1 MGPLESIRDTIEP
14 LVTTSGLE
22 LWDLELSN
30 NLIRVLVDK
39 VASASDRGSVD
50 LDTLGQLTQS
60 ISAALDVHDE
70 LTPSGHYELEVSS
83 PGVERRLRTPDQF
96 RRFIG
101 TPVTVKTTEP
111 VKTTG
116 LIEGTRRAKGVLVA
130 ADDAAIDVRPEGTD
144 RPLRV
149 PYEQIQTAR
158 TVLEWGP
165 SPKPGKSGS
174 RTKTKDAAL

>member
-22 LWDLELSN
+22 LWDLELSS
-30 NLIRVLVDK
+30 NLIRVLVD
-39 VASASDRGSVD
+39 RQGGID
-50 LDTLGQLTQS
+50 LDTLGELTQS
-60 ISAALDVHDE
+60 VSAALDSHDE
-70 LTPSGHYELEVSS
+70 LTPPAHYELEVSS
-83 PGVERRLRTPDQF
+83 PGVERRLRTPEQF

-101 TPVTVKTTEP
+101 TPVTVKTAE
-111 VKTTG
+111 
-116 LIEGTRRAKGVLVA
+116 LIEGTRRAKGVLVG
-130 ADDAAIDVRPEGTD
+130 ADDVAIDVRPEGTD

-174 RTKTKDAAL
+174 RTKTKDAVL

>member
-1 MGPLESIRDTIEP
+1 MGPLDSIRDTIEP

-22 LWDLELSN
+22 LWDIELSS
-30 NLIRVLVDK
+30 NLIRVLVD
-39 VASASDRGSVD
+39 RQGGID
-50 LDTLGQLTQS
+50 LDTLGELTQS
-60 ISAALDVHDE
+60 VSAALDSHDE

-101 TPVTVKTTEP
+101 TPVTVKTAE
-111 VKTTG
+111 

-130 ADDAAIDVRPEGTD
+130 ADDAAIDVQPEDTD

-174 RTKTKDAAL
+174 RTKPKDAVL

>member
-1 MGPLESIRDTIEP
+1 MGPLDSIRDTIEP

-22 LWDLELSN
+22 LWDLELAS
-30 NLIRVLVDK
+30 NLIRVLVDR
-39 VASASDRGSVD
+39 VGGVD

-60 ISAALDVHDE
+60 ISAALDSHDE

-96 RRFIG
+96 RRFVG
-101 TPVTVKTTEP
+101 SPVTVKTTEP

-116 LIEGTRRAKGVLVA
+116 LIEGTRRATGVLVA
-130 ADDAAIDVRPEGTD
+130 ADDAAIDVRPEGAD

>member
-22 LWDLELSN
+22 LWDIELSS
-30 NLIRVLVDK
+30 NLIRVLVD
-39 VASASDRGSVD
+39 RQGGID
-50 LDTLGQLTQS
+50 LDTLGELTQS
-60 ISAALDVHDE
+60 VSAALDSHDE

-101 TPVTVKTTEP
+101 TPVTVKTAE
-111 VKTTG
+111 

-130 ADDAAIDVRPEGTD
+130 ADDAAIDVQPEDTD
-144 RPLRV
+144 RP
-149 PYEQIQTAR
+149 
-158 TVLEWGP
+158 
-165 SPKPGKSGS
+165 
-174 RTKTKDAAL
+174 

>member
-22 LWDLELSN
+22 LWDIELSS
-30 NLIRVLVDK
+30 NLIRVLVD
-39 VASASDRGSVD
+39 RQGGID
-50 LDTLGQLTQS
+50 LDTLGELTQS
-60 ISAALDVHDE
+60 VSAALDSHDE

-101 TPVTVKTTEP
+101 TPVTVKTAE
-111 VKTTG
+111 

-130 ADDAAIDVRPEGTD
+130 ADDAAIDVQPEDTD

-174 RTKTKDAAL
+174 RTKPKDAVL